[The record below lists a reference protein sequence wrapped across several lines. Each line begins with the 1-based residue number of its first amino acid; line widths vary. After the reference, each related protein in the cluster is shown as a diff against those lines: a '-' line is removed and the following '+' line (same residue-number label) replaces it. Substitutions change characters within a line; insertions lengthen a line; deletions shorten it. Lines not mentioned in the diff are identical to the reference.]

1 MGRREVSSYKI
12 SVEKSKSP
20 LGRPKHRWET
30 MNKLDIK
37 EVVCEGVNRIELA

>member
-1 MGRREVSSYKI
+1 VVRMGRREVSSYKI

-30 MNKLDIK
+30 MKK
-37 EVVCEGVNRIELA
+37 AQMVPAHMQVVN